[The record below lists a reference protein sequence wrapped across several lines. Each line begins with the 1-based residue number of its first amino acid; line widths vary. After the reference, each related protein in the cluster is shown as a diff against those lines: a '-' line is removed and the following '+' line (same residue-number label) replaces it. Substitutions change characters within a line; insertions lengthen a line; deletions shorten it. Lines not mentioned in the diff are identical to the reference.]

1 MIFIVILRKLMNGFF
16 EQEKALPTRPI
27 VYFNDNPVS
36 LSSTDGHF
44 RMILGSKLN
53 YEYHLQSVLN
63 MIDKIIGC
71 MLLSCHVRASE

>member
-1 MIFIVILRKLMNGFF
+1 MIFIMILRKLMNGFF

-53 YEYHLQSVLN
+53 YEYHLQSILN
-63 MIDKIIGC
+63 MIDKTIGC